1 MFALR
6 MRQKESEFYFVSYPA
21 EDLLKKVRFVSRF
34 YGERGESIGGEQPK
48 KQSGPDDVERYVQA
62 IEKNSG
68 SFQRDLN
75 QRKVRQIKDFYRNE
89 TRQPVIP
96 GAVLL
101 FTPEKLEFQPL
112 RGMERAGN
120 LVEPRQEFLIID
132 GQHRLAGL
140 HFYLQEKD
148 ADRRVEVPVVI
159 FDGKTADF
167 ATEMFVVI
175 NSTHTRI
182 NKSHLIDLY
191 ERIEWGT
198 DPDKKYAAQL
208 VRSLY
213 ENDDSP
219 LQYHINMLGGRSGQE
234 MWINQAQLFSEVLR
248 LVGHKAAKARFE
260 DGRGRIR
267 LRARR
272 AQGLPR
278 GLWRRVGRQSGLHG
292 HARRDDRRD
301 DPSRGGC
308 SGARRCVAGAWT
320 GAAEGT
326 GGALS
331 SAGRDRARVPPR
343 RLLGTLPRTRA
354 ARAHRHHPEAHRARS
369 EAGVRAG
376 LGDAPR
382 DRTSPSVGLPEPRDR
397 QCEHVLA
404 DAPAAAPRVQHHACD
419 LIVAELS

>member
-21 EDLLKKVRFVSRF
+21 EDLLRKVRFVSRF
-34 YGERGESIGGEQPK
+34 YGERGQTIGGDEPK
-48 KQSGPDDVERYVQA
+48 KKSEPDDVERYVQA

-68 SFQRDLN
+68 SFQRELN
-75 QRKVRQIKDFYRNE
+75 RRKIRQIKDFYRNE
-89 TRQPVIP
+89 TRQPVVP

-101 FTPEKLEFQPL
+101 FTPEKLDFKPMH
-112 RGMERAGN
+112 GMERAGN
-120 LVEPRQEFLIID
+120 LVEPRKEFLIID

-198 DPDKKYAAQL
+198 DPEKKYAAQL

-234 MWINQAQLFSEVLR
+234 MWINQAQIFSEVLR
-248 LVGHKAAKARFE
+248 LVKRKDAVHRFQ
-260 DGRGRIR
+260 DGRGWNKDRGYGFVRDVLKACRSAFGDAWGDNKNYMVTRDVTIEAMIR
-267 LRARR
+267 LSGDFAAKVDATVSPGTDLQKLLETRCKPLKDLVPDLRREGFWERFPARGQQER
-272 AQGLPR
+272 IDVLEKRLA
-278 GLWRRVGRQSGLHG
+278 RQVKL
-292 HARRDDRRD
+292 D
-301 DPSRGGC
+301 
-308 SGARRCVAGAWT
+308 
-320 GAAEGT
+320 
-326 GGALS
+326 
-331 SAGRDRARVPPR
+331 
-343 RLLGTLPRTRA
+343 
-354 ARAHRHHPEAHRARS
+354 
-369 EAGVRAG
+369 
-376 LGDAPR
+376 
-382 DRTSPSVGLPEPRDR
+382 
-397 QCEHVLA
+397 
-404 DAPAAAPRVQHHACD
+404 
-419 LIVAELS
+419 